1 MLAVKT
7 ANLGPRLFVDACL
20 NKGVVVCLF
29 FSYPKP
35 MNTPALVSLV
45 DKLQVWRT
53 VVVTLAVV
61 KLSYPNFI
69 AGGVLQLRY

>member
-35 MNTPALVSLV
+35 MNTPSLVSLV
-45 DKLQVWRT
+45 DKLQVMWRT

-61 KLSYPNFI
+61 KLS
-69 AGGVLQLRY
+69 